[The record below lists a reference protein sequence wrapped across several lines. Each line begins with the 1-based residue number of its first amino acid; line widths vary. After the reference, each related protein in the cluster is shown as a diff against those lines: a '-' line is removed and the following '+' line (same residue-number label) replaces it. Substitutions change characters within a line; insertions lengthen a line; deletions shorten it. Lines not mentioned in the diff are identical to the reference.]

1 MEEKKRIKRKNW
13 VRLDNASNI
22 FLAAMSNRD
31 SKVFRFSAE
40 VTKTVDPDLLQQALN
55 KVYEDYK
62 LYHSVL
68 RRGVFWYYLEESDLK
83 PTVRL
88 DINPTCEPLY
98 HFDRRD
104 LLFRVVYWKKRISI
118 EVFHVLSDGTGAMWF
133 LQDLLAEY
141 LRLRHPEI
149 ETDALLKST
158 YIHDKSSEDSFF
170 RHFRSKEQRNFN
182 KATQSAL
189 EKFGDVS
196 AKAKNLLFPKV
207 ETDTKKVYHYK
218 GTYTPDNRPRIV
230 EMEMP
235 VQSIIQLAKREKV
248 SLTLY
253 LTALFMESVRKSAP
267 DFRGNETMA
276 ISVSVSLRQF
286 FPSESARNFF
296 AVTRL
301 EYTYKED
308 RENTLSEICA
318 EMKEQ
323 FDPQLTKEHLQT
335 LLTRLI
341 YYEYHPVGRL
351 VPRPIKDIA
360 LKIINYNNNRS
371 LTLAVSNLGRVSF
384 PEIADPLIKQV
395 YFHTIAVRPQFCA
408 ISHNDIFTISFTSPY
423 IETAIYQQFASH
435 LTKEGI
441 PVTVTVNKVTEEEL
455 GGVH

>member
-1 MEEKKRIKRKNW
+1 
-13 VRLDNASNI
+13 
-22 FLAAMSNRD
+22 
-31 SKVFRFSAE
+31 
-40 VTKTVDPDLLQQALN
+40 
-55 KVYEDYK
+55 
-62 LYHSVL
+62 
-68 RRGVFWYYLEESDLK
+68 
-83 PTVRL
+83 
-88 DINPTCEPLY
+88 
-98 HFDRRD
+98 
-104 LLFRVVYWKKRISI
+104 
-118 EVFHVLSDGTGAMWF
+118 
-133 LQDLLAEY
+133 
-141 LRLRHPEI
+141 
-149 ETDALLKST
+149 
-158 YIHDKSSEDSFF
+158 
-170 RHFRSKEQRNFN
+170 
-182 KATQSAL
+182 
-189 EKFGDVS
+189 
-196 AKAKNLLFPKV
+196 
-207 ETDTKKVYHYK
+207 
-218 GTYTPDNRPRIV
+218 
-230 EMEMP
+230 
-235 VQSIIQLAKREKV
+235 
-248 SLTLY
+248 
-253 LTALFMESVRKSAP
+253 
-267 DFRGNETMA
+267 MA
-276 ISVSVSLRQF
+276 VSVPVNLRQF

-341 YYEYHPVGRL
+341 YYEYHPIGRL

-384 PEIADPLIKQV
+384 PEIVDPLIKQV

>member
-1 MEEKKRIKRKNW
+1 MKKRKRIKRNNW

-98 HFDRRD
+98 HFDRRE

-141 LRLRHPEI
+141 LRLLHPEI
-149 ETDALLKST
+149 ETAALLKST
-158 YIHDKSSEDSFF
+158 YIHDKSSEDSFY

-182 KATQSAL
+182 KVTQSAL

-207 ETDTKKVYHYK
+207 ETDTKKV
-218 GTYTPDNRPRIV
+218 
-230 EMEMP
+230 
-235 VQSIIQLAKREKV
+235 
-248 SLTLY
+248 
-253 LTALFMESVRKSAP
+253 
-267 DFRGNETMA
+267 
-276 ISVSVSLRQF
+276 
-286 FPSESARNFF
+286 
-296 AVTRL
+296 
-301 EYTYKED
+301 
-308 RENTLSEICA
+308 
-318 EMKEQ
+318 
-323 FDPQLTKEHLQT
+323 
-335 LLTRLI
+335 
-341 YYEYHPVGRL
+341 
-351 VPRPIKDIA
+351 
-360 LKIINYNNNRS
+360 
-371 LTLAVSNLGRVSF
+371 
-384 PEIADPLIKQV
+384 
-395 YFHTIAVRPQFCA
+395 
-408 ISHNDIFTISFTSPY
+408 
-423 IETAIYQQFASH
+423 
-435 LTKEGI
+435 
-441 PVTVTVNKVTEEEL
+441 
-455 GGVH
+455 